1 MPAAILVIDDERG
14 IRALCK
20 DVLGRAG
27 HDVEVAD
34 CAAAAIAAIGR
45 RRFDLVLCDINLP
58 DQDGISLLPR
68 ILATT
73 PPARAGEVHVAPP
86 TVLLITAFP
95 SIDTAVRGMKLG
107 ARDYLAK
114 PFSPDELRLTVG
126 RALEEDALRRQNRAL
141 RERLAYGDL
150 IGEAPPMVAL
160 RRTVDKVAAST
171 ATVLVTGESGT
182 GKELVARA
190 LHYASE
196 RAEGPF
202 VPVNCGA
209 LVENL
214 LDSELFG
221 HVKGAFTGADQ
232 AKRGLFVA
240 ADGGTLFLDEI
251 GELPLELQPKLLRA
265 LQEGEVKPV
274 GGVEATRVDVRVV
287 AATNRDLGEAVASG
301 TFREDLYY
309 RLAVITIDVPPLR
322 ARRGDVAALARHFAD
337 AAAVR
342 ARRGRVEVS
351 AAAMAWLEA
360 QPWPGNV
367 RELENAI
374 ERAVVLAAGDV
385 LDEADFRPRGGV
397 GGAGAAGAGAWLP
410 SDHVPTLD
418 ELERAHILRVLEQ
431 CDGQKTKASA
441 LLGIN
446 RTTLWK
452 KLRQYGLE

>member
-1 MPAAILVIDDERG
+1 VAVILVIDDERG

-27 HDVEVAD
+27 HDVEVAEN
-34 CAAAAIAAIGR
+34 AAAAIAAVGR
-45 RRFDLVLCDINLP
+45 RRFDLVLCDSNLP

-68 ILATT
+68 LLSVT
-73 PPARAGEVHVAPP
+73 PAP

-107 ARDYLAK
+107 ARDYIGK
-114 PFSPDELRLTVG
+114 PFSPDELRLVVA
-126 RALEEDALRRQNRAL
+126 RALDEDALRRQHRAL

-150 IGEAPPMVAL
+150 VGDSAPMQAL
-160 RRTVDKVAAST
+160 RRTIDKVAPSAAT
-171 ATVLVTGESGT
+171 ALVTGESGT

-196 RAEGPF
+196 RAQGPF

-221 HVKGAFTGADQ
+221 HVRGAFTGADQ

-265 LQEGEVKPV
+265 LQDGEIKPV

-287 AATNRDLGEAVASG
+287 AATNRALADAIAAGR
-301 TFREDLYY
+301 FREDLYY

-322 ARRGDVAALARHFAD
+322 ARRGDVGALARHFAD

-342 ARRGRVEVS
+342 ARRGRVELS
-351 AAAMAWLEA
+351 PGAIAWLEA

-367 RELENAI
+367 RELENAV
-374 ERAVVLAAGDV
+374 ERAVVLAAQSDV
-385 LDEADFRPRGGV
+385 VLEEADFRPRG
-397 GGAGAAGAGAWLP
+397 ATASPTAAPAWLP
-410 SDHVPTLD
+410 GDPVPTLD

-431 CDGQKTKASA
+431 CEGQKTKAAA